1 EKGDAMKNTPWY
13 GSVIISV
20 IIFALA
26 FFFYFSPQN
35 TKLQALR
42 ADRIKVENEVK
53 DLKQKKKEL
62 DKIEA
67 ELVVMAAQLKGLEAI
82 IPQRREQA
90 DILRQIQQLAY
101 DARLDV
107 TNFTQQ
113 KEVNREFYAEWPIV
127 VQVTGIYHNLGTYFD
142 RLSQY
147 SRLFTIEK
155 FAIKALSRQTD
166 QSTIT
171 ANWTA
176 QTYLFLEEPAGAAPA
191 PKPKP
196 KRPGR

>member
-1 EKGDAMKNTPWY
+1 MKNMPWY
-13 GSVIISV
+13 GSGIVAV

-35 TKLQALR
+35 TKLQALK

-67 ELVVMAAQLKGLEAI
+67 ELVVMTAQLKGLEAI
-82 IPQRREQA
+82 IPQRKEQA

-107 TNFTQQ
+107 MNFAQQ
-113 KEVNREFYAEWPIV
+113 KEVNREFYAEWPINI
-127 VQVTGIYHNLGTYFD
+127 QVTGTYHNLGLYFD

-147 SRLFTIEK
+147 SRLFSVDR
-155 FAIKALSRQTD
+155 FSIKAVNRQTD
-166 QSTIT
+166 LLTVS

-176 QTYLFLEEPAGAAPA
+176 KTYLFLEEPTAPA
-191 PKPKP
+191 PKPKA
-196 KRPGR
+196 KRAGR

>member
-1 EKGDAMKNTPWY
+1 MKNLPWY
-13 GSVIISV
+13 GSVIVSV

-26 FFFYFSPQN
+26 FFFYFSPEN

-42 ADRIKVENEVK
+42 ADRVKVENEVR

-82 IPQRREQA
+82 IPQRKEQA
-90 DILRQIQQLAY
+90 DILRQVQQLAY
-101 DARLDV
+101 DARLEV

-113 KEVNREFYAEWPIV
+113 KEVNREFYAEWPINI
-127 VQVTGIYHNLGTYFD
+127 QVTGTYHNLGTYFD

-147 SRLFTIEK
+147 SRLFTIDK
-155 FAIKALSRQTD
+155 FAIKAVGRQTD
-166 QSTIT
+166 LLTIS

-176 QTYLFLEEPAGAAPA
+176 KTYLFLEEPTAPS
-191 PKPKP
+191 PKPKA
-196 KRPGR
+196 KRTGR

>member
-1 EKGDAMKNTPWY
+1 MKNMPWY
-13 GSVIISV
+13 ASVIIAV

-35 TKLQALR
+35 AKLQALR
-42 ADRIKVENEVK
+42 AERVKVENEVK

-67 ELVVMAAQLKGLEAI
+67 EIVVMAAQLKGLESI
-82 IPQRREQA
+82 IPQRKEQA

-113 KEVNREFYAEWPIV
+113 REVNREFYAEWPIV
-127 VQVTGIYHNLGTYFD
+127 VQVTGTYHNLGTYFD

-147 SRLFTIEK
+147 SRLFTIDK
-155 FAIKALSRQTD
+155 FSIRAVNRQTD
-166 QSTIT
+166 LLTIS

-176 QTYLFLEEPAGAAPA
+176 KTYLFLEEPAAPA
-191 PKPKP
+191 PKPKA

>member
-1 EKGDAMKNTPWY
+1 MKNIPWY
-13 GSVIISV
+13 GSLIIAV

-26 FFFYFSPQN
+26 FFLYFSPQN
-35 TKLQALR
+35 TKLQALK
-42 ADRIKVENEVK
+42 AERIKVENEVK

-67 ELVVMAAQLKGLEAI
+67 ELAVMTAQLKGLEAI
-82 IPQRREQA
+82 IPQRKEQA
-90 DILRQIQQLAY
+90 EILRQIQQLAY

-107 TNFTQQ
+107 TNFAQQ
-113 KEVNREFYAEWPIV
+113 KEINREFYAEWPIN
-127 VQVTGIYHNLGTYFD
+127 VQVTGTYHNLGVYFD

-147 SRLFTIEK
+147 PRLFSVDK
-155 FAIKALSRQTD
+155 FSIKALNRQTD
-166 QSTIT
+166 LLTIS

-176 QTYLFLEEPAGAAPA
+176 KTYLFLEEPVAPA

-196 KRPGR
+196 KAKGAGR

>member
-1 EKGDAMKNTPWY
+1 MKNMPWY
-13 GSVIISV
+13 GSVIV
-20 IIFALA
+20 AVLIFALA
-26 FFFYFSPQN
+26 HFFYFSPQN
-35 TKLQALR
+35 TQLQALK

-67 ELVVMAAQLKGLEAI
+67 ELVVMTAQLKGLEAI
-82 IPQRREQA
+82 IPQRKEQA

-101 DARLDV
+101 DSRLDV

-113 KEVNREFYAEWPIV
+113 KEINREFYAEWPITI
-127 VQVTGIYHNLGTYFD
+127 QINGTYHNLGTYFD

-147 SRLFTIEK
+147 SRLFSVDK
-155 FAIKALSRQTD
+155 FSIKALTRQTD
-166 QSTIT
+166 LSTIS

-176 QTYLFLEEPAGAAPA
+176 KTYLFLEEPRAPA
-191 PKPKP
+191 PKPKA

>member
-1 EKGDAMKNTPWY
+1 MKNMPWY
-13 GSVIISV
+13 GSLIVALIIL
-20 IIFALA
+20 ALA
-26 FFFYFSPQN
+26 YFFYFSPQN
-35 TKLQALR
+35 TKLQAVK
-42 ADRIKVENEVK
+42 ADRVKVENEVR

-67 ELVVMAAQLKGLEAI
+67 ELVVMTAQLKGLESI
-82 IPQRREQA
+82 IPQRKEQA

-113 KEVNREFYAEWPIV
+113 KEINREFYAEWPIAI
-127 VQVTGIYHNLGTYFD
+127 QVNGTYHNLGTYFD

-147 SRLFTIEK
+147 SRLFSIDK
-155 FAIKALSRQTD
+155 FSIKALQRQNDLLTV
-166 QSTIT
+166 S

-176 QTYLFLEEPAGAAPA
+176 KTYLFLEEAAAPA
-191 PKPKP
+191 AKAKTKPAA
-196 KRPGR
+196 KRP